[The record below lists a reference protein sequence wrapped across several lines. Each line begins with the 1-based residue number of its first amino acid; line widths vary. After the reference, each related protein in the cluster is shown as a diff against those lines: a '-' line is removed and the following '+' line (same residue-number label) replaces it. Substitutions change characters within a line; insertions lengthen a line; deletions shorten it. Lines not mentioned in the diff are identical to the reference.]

1 MTKKTIET
9 MVSELDIFT
18 PPCVQTSVLG
28 GDWQNYLPVQSI
40 SKDGP
45 ITFLV
50 PGQGA
55 NYLDLSKTLL
65 YVRFKIKNATNGG
78 DITEND
84 KVTVVNNTLN
94 SLFGDVKLEL
104 NQTCVSNSNHMNH
117 YRAYLETLFNF
128 NETAKNS
135 HLTSSLFYQDVAG
148 GFDALDSKAN
158 LLRKEFVD
166 LSKEVE
172 LCGRLHCD
180 MLSTNK
186 YLLNDIDL
194 RMTLTRNPANLVV
207 MSAATFTPE
216 IEILEA
222 TLYIRKVTINPGI
235 LLAHAK
241 VLETSTAMYP
251 YKRVELLNHTIA
263 NGVHQKVIDNLFLN
277 RMPTRVIFG
286 LVKNSAFSGNV
297 QENPFNFEHFDT
309 NYVSLTVNGRTLGSA
324 PYKLNYKE
332 NKYILPYIFG
342 FYGCGIPLNDDG
354 YCVGRKD
361 YPNGFCLYSYDLS
374 PDLSSSE
381 SHWSIQNQGSCRL
394 ELGFAK
400 ALPSVVN
407 LVIFAEFVD
416 CIEVDRNRNIHIQYK
431 N

>member
-1 MTKKTIET
+1 MAQKTIET

-18 PPCVQTSVLG
+18 PPCIQTSVLG
-28 GDWQNYLPVQSI
+28 GDWQDYLPVQSI

-45 ITFLV
+45 ITFLI
-50 PGQGA
+50 PGQGS

-65 YVRFKIKNATNGG
+65 YVRFKIKNGSTGG
-78 DITEND
+78 ALTEND
-84 KVTVVNNTLN
+84 DVGIVNNTLN
-94 SLFGDVKLEL
+94 SLFSDVKLEM

-135 HLTSSLFYQDVAG
+135 HLTSSLFYQDNAG
-148 GFDALDSKAN
+148 SFDKLDSKAN
-158 LLRKEFVD
+158 ALRKEFVA

-186 YLLNDIDL
+186 YLLNDIDV
-194 RMTLTRNPANLVV
+194 RVTLSRNPANLVV
-207 MSAATFTPE
+207 MSETDFTPE

-222 TLYIRKVTINPGI
+222 SLFVRKVSINPGI
-235 LLAHAK
+235 LIAHSK

-263 NGVHQKVIDNLFLN
+263 AGTYQKVLENVFMN

-297 QENPFNFEHFDT
+297 KENPYNFEHFDT
-309 NYVSLTVNGRTLGSA
+309 NYVSLTVNGRTQGSA
-324 PYKLNYKE
+324 PYRINYKE
-332 NKYILPYIFG
+332 NKYLLPFIFG

-354 YCVGRKD
+354 FCVGRKD
-361 YPNGFCLYSYDLS
+361 YPEGFCLYSYDLS

-400 ALPSVVN
+400 SLPCVVN